1 MIRLL
6 YDIRTFFWLILSIFF
21 FILLSNS
28 QFFNNNGFANNKV
41 KISNYDII
49 NKINEIYPISYLT
62 YDEKKVWVDNTI
74 KYIDSYKNNY
84 LSNSDINNFNIL
96 VNNLINFKN
105 NNSEDRNLIMLSVI
119 NVKNSTNFLYK
130 KGEIL

>member
-6 YDIRTFFWLILSIFF
+6 YDIRIFFWLILSIFF

-28 QFFNNNGFANNKV
+28 QFFNNKGFANSEV

-105 NNSEDRNLIMLSVI
+105 NNSEDRNLIMLSII